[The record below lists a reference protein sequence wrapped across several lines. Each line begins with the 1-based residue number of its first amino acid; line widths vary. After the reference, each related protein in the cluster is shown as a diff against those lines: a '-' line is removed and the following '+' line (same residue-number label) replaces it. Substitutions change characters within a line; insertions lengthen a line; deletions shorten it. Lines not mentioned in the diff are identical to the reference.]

1 MLRRA
6 NSQAPQKVSKST
18 IVSVRKTKSAPVA
31 ANGSRI
37 ASVRRSSR
45 EELDEYKQREI
56 QKKAELAKEEQLA
69 KERKLARR
77 QQQQQE
83 QIEYSEQAISNR
95 AALRNANSNREL
107 GIIDEPKKKE
117 KGFLKRKKKDDNLGL
132 SRDEDNGS
140 AAARDFLADMHDVD
154 ATNFDE
160 VPAKEKRKSWNKQQK
175 LAKKAARHDAG
186 RYKKKKHR
194 KWPWVLLILVVLIG
208 GGVVLGYNY
217 INEKFKKITG
227 DDSSILGLIFA
238 DDKTP
243 LNADEQGR
251 TNILIFGTEGYA
263 MDGEDYDGGLLTD
276 SMMMLSIN
284 QDTGD
289 IKAISLPRDL
299 HYKKDAC
306 TGTAKLNEVFYCHYS
321 QNDGSAES
329 IKQYETEGQDH
340 LAAAFEDILGV
351 DIHYKVHLNWAALL
365 QVVNALGGIDVVFLY
380 GDQTWDGPETTIE
393 VSDERGLSES
403 DGYTTYFAYPTQ
415 EVIHLDG
422 TAALSVARARNGHGG
437 YGAIRG
443 NFSREYFQQRIIS
456 AIVQKART
464 TNFVTDLSAAMGLLD
479 AVGDNIRTTFKDT
492 DVKTLMRLAKEIN
505 INDMETLSTV
515 DNYDGEAA
523 LMTTGMENGISY
535 VLPVGMT
542 YDRIHAFIQKHLYA
556 DGASAED
563 AGIVVLNGTGVA
575 GLAVNAKNTLEED
588 HNLTVLEWGNAPD
601 DLQDQD
607 GVFIYQ
613 KKENIPETIKKLQE
627 VYPNATVTSDI
638 PDSLSEYEDA
648 DIILVI
654 GNGYAN

>member
-18 IVSVRKTKSAPVA
+18 IVSVRKTKTTPVA
-31 ANGSRI
+31 DSSRI

-107 GIIDEPKKKE
+107 GIIDEPKKKK

-140 AAARDFLADMHDVD
+140 AAAREFLADMHDVD

-563 AGIVVLNGTGVA
+563 ARIVVLNGTGVA

>member
-56 QKKAELAKEEQLA
+56 QKKAELAKQEQLA

-95 AALRNANSNREL
+95 VALRNASSNREL
-107 GIIDEPKKKE
+107 GVIDEPKKKK

-140 AAARDFLADMHDVD
+140 AAAREFLADMHDVD

-276 SMMMLSIN
+276 SMMMVSIN

-515 DNYDGEAA
+515 ENYDGEAA

-613 KKENIPETIKKLQE
+613 KRENIPETIKKLQE

>member
-107 GIIDEPKKKE
+107 GIIDEPKKKK

-140 AAARDFLADMHDVD
+140 KAAREFLADMHDVD

-276 SMMMLSIN
+276 SMMMVSIN

-515 DNYDGEAA
+515 ENYDGEAA

-613 KKENIPETIKKLQE
+613 KRENIPETIKKLQE